1 MSHQNLKRI
10 QKELLNNVS
19 IVVKNKATKV
29 YQLEKEIDK
38 LIEKGGKTEDI
49 EYEIKKLKKYNYD
62 TYIK

>member
-29 YQLEKEIDK
+29 YQLEKEIHK